1 MNTIRVIHIETATT
15 TCSVAAGENGILRAV
30 RSVHDKYKH
39 AENLLRLVEEI
50 LEEAG
55 WKYAD
60 LSAIAVSA
68 GPGSYTGLRIGV
80 STAKGLC
87 YALDI
92 PLIAVSTLYS
102 LASGFRRQFP
112 DTEALLCP
120 MLDARRME
128 VYTALFSKNLERLK
142 PDAPLIVEGLE
153 SVPEIIEQ
161 PIVFFGDG
169 AEKCE
174 VVLAHPNAHFTES
187 IQISAEDMVQSAFD
201 AFHSHT
207 SDSYLIKDLAY
218 FEPEYLKP
226 YQGKPPEMSKK

>member
-1 MNTIRVIHIETATT
+1 MNAIRIIHIETATT
-15 TCSVAAGENGILRAV
+15 TCSVAAGENGILVAV
-30 RSVHDKYKH
+30 RSVHDGYKH
-39 AENLLRLVEEI
+39 AENLLRLVEEVMQ
-50 LEEAG
+50 EAG
-55 WKYAD
+55 WKNEE

-102 LASGFRRQFP
+102 LASGFRRKFP
-112 DTEALLCP
+112 DSDMLLCP

-128 VYTALFSKNLERLK
+128 VYTALFSKNLDRLK
-142 PDAPLIVEGLE
+142 PDAPLIVETLDN
-153 SVPEIIEQ
+153 VPEILEQ

-174 VVLAHPNAHFTES
+174 VVLAHPNATFNNS
-187 IQISAEDMVQSAFD
+187 IQISAEDMLQSAADLYQTQTFV
-201 AFHSHT
+201 
-207 SDSYLIKDLAY
+207 DLAY

-226 YQGKPPEMSKK
+226 YQGKPPVMNR

>member
-1 MNTIRVIHIETATT
+1 MNATRIIHIETATT
-15 TCSVAAGENGILRAV
+15 TCSVAAGENGVLVAV
-30 RSVHDKYKH
+30 RSVHDGYKH
-39 AENLLRLVEEI
+39 AENLLRLVEEVMQ
-50 LEEAG
+50 EAG
-55 WKYAD
+55 WKND
-60 LSAIAVSA
+60 ELSAIAVSA

-80 STAKGLC
+80 STSKGLC

-102 LASGFRRQFP
+102 LASGFRRQFS
-112 DTEALLCP
+112 DSDVLLCP

-153 SVPEIIEQ
+153 SVPEILEQ

-169 AEKCE
+169 AEKCSE
-174 VVLAHPNAHFTES
+174 VLKHPHSTFINS
-187 IQISAEDMVQSAFD
+187 IQISAEYMVQSAIDLYYSQTFE
-201 AFHSHT
+201 
-207 SDSYLIKDLAY
+207 DLAY

-226 YQGKPPEMSKK
+226 YQGKPPVMNR

>member
-1 MNTIRVIHIETATT
+1 MNATRIIHIETATT
-15 TCSVAAGENGILRAV
+15 TCSVAAGENGVLVAV
-30 RSVHDKYKH
+30 RSVHHGYKH
-39 AENLLRLVEEI
+39 AENLLRLVEEVI
-50 LEEAG
+50 QEAG
-55 WKYAD
+55 WKND
-60 LSAIAVSA
+60 ELSAIAVSA

-80 STAKGLC
+80 STSKGLC

-102 LASGFRRQFP
+102 LASGFRRQFS
-112 DTEALLCP
+112 DSDVLLCP

-153 SVPEIIEQ
+153 SVPEILEQ

-169 AEKCE
+169 AEKCSE
-174 VVLAHPNAHFTES
+174 VLKHPHSTFINS
-187 IQISAEDMVQSAFD
+187 IQLSAEYMVQSAIDLYYSQTFE
-201 AFHSHT
+201 
-207 SDSYLIKDLAY
+207 DLAY

-226 YQGKPPEMSKK
+226 YQGKPPVMNR

>member
-1 MNTIRVIHIETATT
+1 VSAIRIIHIETATT
-15 TCSVAAGENGILRAV
+15 TCSVAAGENGVLVAV
-30 RSVHDKYKH
+30 RSVHDGYKH
-39 AENLLRLVEEI
+39 AENLLRLVEEVMQ
-50 LEEAG
+50 EAG
-55 WKYAD
+55 WKYD
-60 LSAIAVSA
+60 VLSAIAVSA

-112 DTEALLCP
+112 DNEALLCP

-128 VYTALFSKNLERLK
+128 VYTALFSKNLDRIK

-153 SVPEIIEQ
+153 SVPEILEQ

-174 VVLAHPNAHFTES
+174 VVLAHPNATFINS
-187 IQISAEDMVQSAFD
+187 IQISAEDMIKSAFD
-201 AFHSHT
+201 AFQSQS
-207 SDSYLIKDLAY
+207 SDSKLIKDLAY

-226 YQGKPPEMSKK
+226 YQGKPPVMNK

>member
-1 MNTIRVIHIETATT
+1 MLHLETSTKV
-15 TCSVAAGENGILRAV
+15 CSVALSCDGKQLAIKEDLSNEY
-30 RSVHDKYKH
+30 SH
-39 AENLLRLVEEI
+39 AENLTSYIQDVLNQSKISLKE
-50 LEEAG
+50 
-55 WKYAD
+55 
-60 LSAIAVSA
+60 LSAVSVA
-68 GPGSYTGLRIGV
+68 SGPGSYTGLRIGV

-102 LASGFRRQFP
+102 LASGFRRKFP
-112 DTEALLCP
+112 DSEALICP

-142 PDAPLIVEGLE
+142 PDAPLIVEGLD
-153 SVPEIIEQ
+153 SVPEILEQ

-174 VVLAHPNAHFTES
+174 VVLAHPNATFNNS
-187 IQISAEDMVQSAFD
+187 IQISAEDMVQSAF
-201 AFHSHT
+201 ALYHT
-207 SDSYLIKDLAY
+207 QTFEDLAY

-226 YQGKPPEMSKK
+226 YQGKPPVMNKN

>member
-1 MNTIRVIHIETATT
+1 VSAIRIIHIETATK
-15 TCSVAAGENGILRAV
+15 TCSVAAGENGFLVAV
-30 RSVHDKYKH
+30 RSVHDGYKH
-39 AENLLRLVEEI
+39 AENLLRLVEEV
-50 LEEAG
+50 LKDAG
-55 WKYAD
+55 WKNAE

-112 DTEALLCP
+112 DNEALLCP

-153 SVPEIIEQ
+153 SVPEILEQ
-161 PIVFFGDG
+161 QIIFFGDG
-169 AEKCE
+169 AEKCSE
-174 VVLAHPNAHFTES
+174 VLKHPHAKFINS
-187 IQISAEDMVQSAFD
+187 IQISAENMVQSAID
-201 AFHSHT
+201 LY
-207 SDSYLIKDLAY
+207 DSQTFEDLAY

-226 YQGKPPEMSKK
+226 YQGKPPVMNKK

>member
-1 MNTIRVIHIETATT
+1 VNAIRIIHIETATT
-15 TCSVAAGENGILRAV
+15 TCSVAAGENGVLVAV
-30 RSVHDKYKH
+30 RSVHDGYKH
-39 AENLLRLVEEI
+39 AENLLRIVEEVMQ
-50 LEEAG
+50 EAG
-55 WKYAD
+55 WKND
-60 LSAIAVSA
+60 ELSAIAVSA

-102 LASGFRRQFP
+102 LASGFLRQFP
-112 DTEALLCP
+112 DSDALICP

-128 VYTALFSKNLERLK
+128 VYTALFSKNLYRLK
-142 PDAPLIVEGLE
+142 PDAPLIVDALE
-153 SVPEIIEQ
+153 SVPEILEQ

-174 VVLAHPNAHFTES
+174 VVLAHPNANFNNS

-201 AFHSHT
+201 
-207 SDSYLIKDLAY
+207 SYQTQTFVDLAY

-226 YQGKPPEMSKK
+226 YQGKPPGMNK

>member
-1 MNTIRVIHIETATT
+1 MSVIRIIHIETATT
-15 TCSVAAGENGILRAV
+15 TCSVAAGENGVLLAV
-30 RSVHDKYKH
+30 RSVHDGYKH
-39 AENLLRLVEEI
+39 AENLLRLFEEVMQ
-50 LEEAG
+50 EAG
-55 WKYAD
+55 WKND
-60 LSAIAVSA
+60 ELSAIAVSA

-102 LASGFRRQFP
+102 LASGFRRKFP
-112 DTEALLCP
+112 DSESLICP

-128 VYTALFSKNLERLK
+128 VYTALFSKNLDRLK
-142 PDAPLIVEGLE
+142 PDAPLIVEELE
-153 SVPEIIEQ
+153 SVPEILEQ

-174 VVLAHPNAHFTES
+174 VVLAHPNASFNKS
-187 IQISAEDMVQSAFD
+187 IQISAEDMVQSAYDLYQTLTFV
-201 AFHSHT
+201 
-207 SDSYLIKDLAY
+207 DLAY

-226 YQGKPPEMSKK
+226 YQGKPPVMNK

>member
-1 MNTIRVIHIETATT
+1 MNATRIIHIETATT
-15 TCSVAAGENGILRAV
+15 TCSVAAGENGVLVAV
-30 RSVHDKYKH
+30 RSVHDGYKH
-39 AENLLRLVEEI
+39 AENLLRLVEEVMQ
-50 LEEAG
+50 EAG
-55 WKYAD
+55 WKND
-60 LSAIAVSA
+60 ELSAIAVSA

-112 DTEALLCP
+112 DSDVLLCP

-142 PDAPLIVEGLE
+142 PDASLIVETLE
-153 SVPEIIEQ
+153 SVPELLEQ

-174 VVLAHPNAHFTES
+174 VVLAHPNATFNNS
-187 IQISAEDMVQSAFD
+187 IQLSAEDMVQSAID
-201 AFHSHT
+201 L
-207 SDSYLIKDLAY
+207 YLSQTFEDLAY

-226 YQGKPPEMSKK
+226 YQGKPPVMNR

>member
-1 MNTIRVIHIETATT
+1 VNAIRIIHIETATT
-15 TCSVAAGENGILRAV
+15 TCSVAAGENGVLVAV
-30 RSVHDKYKH
+30 RSVHDGYKH
-39 AENLLRLVEEI
+39 AENLLRIVEEVMQ
-50 LEEAG
+50 EAG
-55 WKYAD
+55 WKND
-60 LSAIAVSA
+60 ELSAIAVSA

-102 LASGFRRQFP
+102 LASGFLRQFP
-112 DTEALLCP
+112 DSDALICP

-128 VYTALFSKNLERLK
+128 VYTALFSKNLYRLK
-142 PDAPLIVEGLE
+142 PDAPLIVDALE
-153 SVPEIIEQ
+153 SVPEILEQ

-174 VVLAHPNAHFTES
+174 VVLAHPNANFNNS

-201 AFHSHT
+201 
-207 SDSYLIKDLAY
+207 SYQTQTFVDLAY

-226 YQGKPPEMSKK
+226 YQGKPPVMNK

>member
-1 MNTIRVIHIETATT
+1 MSAIRIIHIETATT
-15 TCSVAAGENGILRAV
+15 TCSVAAGENGVLVAV
-30 RSVHDKYKH
+30 RSVHDGYKH
-39 AENLLRLVEEI
+39 AENLLRLVEEVMQ
-50 LEEAG
+50 EAG
-55 WKYAD
+55 WKND
-60 LSAIAVSA
+60 ELSAIAVSA

-102 LASGFRRQFP
+102 LASGFQRQFP
-112 DTEALLCP
+112 DSEALICP

-128 VYTALFSKNLERLK
+128 VYTALFSKNLDRLK
-142 PDAPLIVEGLE
+142 PDAPLIVEALE
-153 SVPEIIEQ
+153 SVPEILEQ

-174 VVLAHPNAHFTES
+174 FVLSHPNATFNNL
-187 IQISAEDMVQSAFD
+187 IQISAEDMIKSAFD
-201 AFHSHT
+201 AFQSQT
-207 SDSYLIKDLAY
+207 SDSQLIKDLAY

-226 YQGKPPEMSKK
+226 YQGKPPVMKS

>member
-1 MNTIRVIHIETATT
+1 MNATRIIHIETATT
-15 TCSVAAGENGILRAV
+15 TCSVAAGENGVLVAV
-30 RSVHDKYKH
+30 RSVHDGYKH
-39 AENLLRLVEEI
+39 AENLLRLVEEVMQ
-50 LEEAG
+50 EAG
-55 WKYAD
+55 WKYEE

-102 LASGFRRQFP
+102 LATGFRKQFP
-112 DTEALLCP
+112 DSDGLLCP

-142 PDAPLIVEGLE
+142 PDTPLIVETLE
-153 SVPEIIEQ
+153 SVPELLEQ

-174 VVLAHPNAHFTES
+174 VVLAHPNANFNKS
-187 IQISAEDMVQSAFD
+187 IQISAEDMVKTAFD
-201 AFHSHT
+201 AFHSQT

-226 YQGKPPEMSKK
+226 YQGKPPVMNR

>member
-1 MNTIRVIHIETATT
+1 VNATRIIHIETATT
-15 TCSVAAGENGILRAV
+15 TCSVAAGENGVLKAV
-30 RSVHDKYKH
+30 RSVHDGYKH
-39 AENLLRLVEEI
+39 AENLLRLVEEV
-50 LEEAG
+50 LQEAG
-55 WKYAD
+55 WKYAE
-60 LSAIAVSA
+60 LSAIGVSA

-112 DTEALLCP
+112 DSDVLLCP

-153 SVPEIIEQ
+153 SVPEILEQ

-174 VVLAHPNAHFTES
+174 VVLAHPNATFNNS
-187 IQISAEDMVQSAFD
+187 IQLSAEDMVQSAID
-201 AFHSHT
+201 L
-207 SDSYLIKDLAY
+207 YLSQTFEDLAY

-226 YQGKPPEMSKK
+226 YQGKPPVMNKN

>member
-1 MNTIRVIHIETATT
+1 MSVIRIIHIETATT
-15 TCSVAAGENGILRAV
+15 TCSVAAGENGVLLAV
-30 RSVHDKYKH
+30 RSVHDGYKH
-39 AENLLRLVEEI
+39 AENLLRLVEEVMQ
-50 LEEAG
+50 EAG
-55 WKYAD
+55 WKYD
-60 LSAIAVSA
+60 VLSAIAVSA

-102 LASGFRRQFP
+102 LASGFRRKFP
-112 DTEALLCP
+112 DSESLICP

-128 VYTALFSKNLERLK
+128 VYTALFSKNLDRLK
-142 PDAPLIVEGLE
+142 PDAPLIVETLD
-153 SVPEIIEQ
+153 SVPETLEQ

-174 VVLAHPNAHFTES
+174 VVLAHPNATFNNS
-187 IQISAEDMVQSAFD
+187 IQISAEDMLQSAYDLYQTQTFV
-201 AFHSHT
+201 
-207 SDSYLIKDLAY
+207 DLAY

-226 YQGKPPEMSKK
+226 YQGKPPVMNR

>member
-1 MNTIRVIHIETATT
+1 VNATRIIHIETATT
-15 TCSVAAGENGILRAV
+15 TCSVAAGENGVLVAV
-30 RSVHDKYKH
+30 RSVHDGYKH
-39 AENLLRLVEEI
+39 AENLLRLVEEVMQ
-50 LEEAG
+50 EAG
-55 WKYAD
+55 WKND
-60 LSAIAVSA
+60 ELSAIAVSA

-112 DTEALLCP
+112 DSDVLLCP

-142 PDAPLIVEGLE
+142 PDASLIVETLE
-153 SVPEIIEQ
+153 SVPELLEQ

-174 VVLAHPNAHFTES
+174 VVLAHPNATFNNS
-187 IQISAEDMVQSAFD
+187 IQLSAEDMVQSAID
-201 AFHSHT
+201 L
-207 SDSYLIKDLAY
+207 YLSQTFEDLAY

-226 YQGKPPEMSKK
+226 YQGKPPVMNR

>member
-1 MNTIRVIHIETATT
+1 VNATRIIHIETATT
-15 TCSVAAGENGILRAV
+15 TCSVAAGENGVLVAV
-30 RSVHDKYKH
+30 RSVHDGYKH
-39 AENLLRLVEEI
+39 AENLLRLVEEV
-50 LEEAG
+50 LQEAG
-55 WKYAD
+55 WKND
-60 LSAIAVSA
+60 ELSAIAVSA

-92 PLIAVSTLYS
+92 PLIAISTLYS

-112 DTEALLCP
+112 DSDVLLCP

-142 PDAPLIVEGLE
+142 PDAPLIVETLE
-153 SVPEIIEQ
+153 SVPELLEQ

-174 VVLAHPNAHFTES
+174 VVLAHPNATFNNS
-187 IQISAEDMVQSAFD
+187 IQLSAEDMVQSAID
-201 AFHSHT
+201 L
-207 SDSYLIKDLAY
+207 YLSQTFEDLAY

-226 YQGKPPEMSKK
+226 YQGKPPVMNR

>member
-1 MNTIRVIHIETATT
+1 VSLIRIIHIETATT
-15 TCSVAAGENGILRAV
+15 TCSVAAGENGFLLAV
-30 RSVHDKYKH
+30 RSVHDGYKH
-39 AENLLRLVEEI
+39 AENLLRLFEEVMQ
-50 LEEAG
+50 EAG
-55 WKYAD
+55 WKND
-60 LSAIAVSA
+60 ELSAIAVSA

-102 LASGFRRQFP
+102 LASGFRRKFP
-112 DTEALLCP
+112 DSESLICP

-128 VYTALFSKNLERLK
+128 VYTALFSKNLDRLK
-142 PDAPLIVEGLE
+142 PDAPLIVEALD
-153 SVPEIIEQ
+153 SVPEILDQ

-174 VVLAHPNAHFTES
+174 VVLAHPNASFNKS
-187 IQISAEDMVQSAFD
+187 IQISAEDMVQSAF
-201 AFHSHT
+201 AL
-207 SDSYLIKDLAY
+207 YLTQTFVNLAY

-226 YQGKPPEMSKK
+226 YQGKPPVMNK

>member
-1 MNTIRVIHIETATT
+1 VSVIRIIHIETATT
-15 TCSVAAGENGILRAV
+15 TCSVAAGENGVLLAV
-30 RSVHDKYKH
+30 RSVHDGYKH
-39 AENLLRLVEEI
+39 AENLLRLFEEVMQ
-50 LEEAG
+50 EAG
-55 WKYAD
+55 WKND
-60 LSAIAVSA
+60 ELSAIAVSA

-102 LASGFRRQFP
+102 LASGFRRKFP
-112 DTEALLCP
+112 DSESLICP

-128 VYTALFSKNLERLK
+128 VYTALFSKNLDRLK
-142 PDAPLIVEGLE
+142 PDAPLIVEELE
-153 SVPEIIEQ
+153 SVLEILEQ

-174 VVLAHPNAHFTES
+174 VVLAHPNASFNKS
-187 IQISAEDMVQSAFD
+187 IQISAEDMVQSAYDLYQTLTFV
-201 AFHSHT
+201 
-207 SDSYLIKDLAY
+207 DLAY

-226 YQGKPPEMSKK
+226 YQGKPPVMNK

>member
-1 MNTIRVIHIETATT
+1 VSAIRIIHIETATT
-15 TCSVAAGENGILRAV
+15 TCSVAAGENGVLVAV
-30 RSVHDKYKH
+30 RSVHDGYKH
-39 AENLLRLVEEI
+39 AENLLRLVEEVMQ
-50 LEEAG
+50 EAG
-55 WKYAD
+55 WKND
-60 LSAIAVSA
+60 VLSAIAVSA

-87 YALDI
+87 YGLDI

-102 LASGFRRQFP
+102 LASGFRRQFS
-112 DTEALLCP
+112 DSDVLLCP

-142 PDAPLIVEGLE
+142 PDAPLIVESLE
-153 SVPEIIEQ
+153 SVPEILEQ

-174 VVLAHPNAHFTES
+174 VVLAHQNATFNNL
-187 IQISAEDMVQSAFD
+187 IQISAEDMIKSAFD
-201 AFHSHT
+201 AFQSQS

-226 YQGKPPEMSKK
+226 YQGKPPVMNNK

>member
-1 MNTIRVIHIETATT
+1 VSVIRIIHIETATT
-15 TCSVAAGENGILRAV
+15 TCSVAAGENGVLLAV
-30 RSVHDKYKH
+30 RSVHDGYKH
-39 AENLLRLVEEI
+39 AENLLRLFEEVMQ
-50 LEEAG
+50 EAG
-55 WKYAD
+55 WKND
-60 LSAIAVSA
+60 ELSAIAVSA

-102 LASGFRRQFP
+102 LASGFRRKFP
-112 DTEALLCP
+112 DSESLICP

-128 VYTALFSKNLERLK
+128 VYTALFSKNLDRLK
-142 PDAPLIVEGLE
+142 PDAPLIVEELE
-153 SVPEIIEQ
+153 SVPEILEQ

-174 VVLAHPNAHFTES
+174 VVLAHPNASFNKS
-187 IQISAEDMVQSAFD
+187 IQISAEDMVQSAYDLYQTLTFV
-201 AFHSHT
+201 
-207 SDSYLIKDLAY
+207 DLAY

-226 YQGKPPEMSKK
+226 YQGKPPVMNK

>member
-1 MNTIRVIHIETATT
+1 MNATRIIHIETATT
-15 TCSVAAGENGILRAV
+15 TCSVAAGENGVLVAV
-30 RSVHDKYKH
+30 RSVHDGYKH
-39 AENLLRLVEEI
+39 AENLLRLVEEVMQ
-50 LEEAG
+50 EAG
-55 WKYAD
+55 WTNDK

-102 LASGFRRQFP
+102 LASGYRRQLP
-112 DTEALLCP
+112 DNEALICP

-128 VYTALFSKNLERLK
+128 VYTALFSKNLERSK
-142 PDAPLIVEGLE
+142 PDAPLIVESLE
-153 SVPEIIEQ
+153 SVPEILEQ

-174 VVLAHPNAHFTES
+174 VVLAHPNANFNNS
-187 IQISAEDMVQSAFD
+187 IQISAEDMVKTAFD
-201 AFHSHT
+201 AFQSQT

-226 YQGKPPEMSKK
+226 YQGKPPVMNR

>member
-1 MNTIRVIHIETATT
+1 MSATRIIHIETATT
-15 TCSVAAGENGILRAV
+15 TCSVAAGENGVLVAV
-30 RSVHDKYKH
+30 RSVHDGYKH
-39 AENLLRLVEEI
+39 AENLLRLVEEVMQ
-50 LEEAG
+50 EAG
-55 WKYAD
+55 WKYD
-60 LSAIAVSA
+60 VLSAIAVSA

-87 YALDI
+87 YGLDI

-102 LASGFRRQFP
+102 LASGFQRQFP
-112 DTEALLCP
+112 DNEALLCP

-128 VYTALFSKNLERLK
+128 VYTALFSKNLDRLK
-142 PDAPLIVEGLE
+142 PDAPLIVETLE
-153 SVPEIIEQ
+153 RVPEILVQ

-174 VVLAHPNAHFTES
+174 VVLPHQNANFNIS
-187 IQISAEDMVQSAFD
+187 IQISAEDMIKSAFD
-201 AFHSHT
+201 AFHSQS

-226 YQGKPPEMSKK
+226 YQGKPPVMNR

>member
-1 MNTIRVIHIETATT
+1 MSATRIIHIETATT
-15 TCSVAAGENGILRAV
+15 TCSVAAGENGVLVAV
-30 RSVHDKYKH
+30 RSVHDGYKH
-39 AENLLRLVEEI
+39 AENLLRLVEEVMQ
-50 LEEAG
+50 EAG
-55 WKYAD
+55 WKYD
-60 LSAIAVSA
+60 VLSAIAVSA

-87 YALDI
+87 YGLDI

-102 LASGFRRQFP
+102 LASGFQRQFP
-112 DTEALLCP
+112 DNEALLCP

-128 VYTALFSKNLERLK
+128 VYTALFSKNLDRLK
-142 PDAPLIVEGLE
+142 PDAPLIVETLE
-153 SVPEIIEQ
+153 RVPEILLQ

-174 VVLAHPNAHFTES
+174 VILAHQNANFNIS
-187 IQISAEDMVQSAFD
+187 IQISAEDMIKSAFD
-201 AFHSHT
+201 TFHSQS

-226 YQGKPPEMSKK
+226 YQGKPPVMNR

>member
-1 MNTIRVIHIETATT
+1 MNAIRIIHIETATT
-15 TCSVAAGENGILRAV
+15 TCSVAAGENGVLVVV
-30 RSVHDKYKH
+30 RSVNDGYKH
-39 AENLLRLVEEI
+39 AENLLRLFEEVI
-50 LEEAG
+50 KLAG
-55 WKYAD
+55 WKND
-60 LSAIAVSA
+60 ELSAIAVSA

-102 LASGFRRQFP
+102 LASGFRSQFP
-112 DTEALLCP
+112 DSDVLLCP

-128 VYTALFSKNLERLK
+128 VYTALFSKNVERLK

-153 SVPEIIEQ
+153 SVPELLEQ

-169 AEKCE
+169 AEKCSDA
-174 VVLAHPNAHFTES
+174 LKHPHATFINS
-187 IQISAEDMVQSAFD
+187 IQISAEYMVQSAID
-201 AFHSHT
+201 LYHSQT
-207 SDSYLIKDLAY
+207 FEDLAY

-226 YQGKPPEMSKK
+226 YQGKPPVMNR

>member
-1 MNTIRVIHIETATT
+1 MSVIRIIHIETATT
-15 TCSVAAGENGILRAV
+15 TCSVAAGENGVLLAV
-30 RSVHDKYKH
+30 RSVHDGYKH
-39 AENLLRLVEEI
+39 AENLLRLFEEVMQ
-50 LEEAG
+50 EAG
-55 WKYAD
+55 WKND
-60 LSAIAVSA
+60 ELSAIAVSA

-102 LASGFRRQFP
+102 LASGFRRKFP
-112 DTEALLCP
+112 DSESLICP

-128 VYTALFSKNLERLK
+128 VYTALFSKNLDRLK
-142 PDAPLIVEGLE
+142 PDAPLIVEELE
-153 SVPEIIEQ
+153 SVLEILEQ

-174 VVLAHPNAHFTES
+174 VVLAHPNASFNKS
-187 IQISAEDMVQSAFD
+187 IQISAEDMVQSAYDLYQTLTFV
-201 AFHSHT
+201 
-207 SDSYLIKDLAY
+207 DLAY

-226 YQGKPPEMSKK
+226 YQGKPPVMNK